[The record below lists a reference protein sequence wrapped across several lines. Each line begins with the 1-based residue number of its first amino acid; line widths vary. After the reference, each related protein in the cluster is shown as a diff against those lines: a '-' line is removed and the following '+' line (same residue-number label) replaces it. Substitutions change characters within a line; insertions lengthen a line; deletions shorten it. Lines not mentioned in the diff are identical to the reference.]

1 MSTKPATPQI
11 TLQDRKKEKDAY
23 DICFCIDKYAG
34 GYKALA
40 VEFGWKLE
48 NKLVVEAIAILRE
61 KFGRLDSVGPVW
73 AAKIAEEAG
82 GTFDI
87 EQRRAYELVNALLRA
102 MDEAK

>member
-1 MSTKPATPQI
+1 M
-11 TLQDRKKEKDAY
+11 
-23 DICFCIDKYAG
+23 
-34 GYKALA
+34 
-40 VEFGWKLE
+40 
-48 NKLVVEAIAILRE
+48 VVEAIAILRE

-102 MDEAK
+102 IDEAK